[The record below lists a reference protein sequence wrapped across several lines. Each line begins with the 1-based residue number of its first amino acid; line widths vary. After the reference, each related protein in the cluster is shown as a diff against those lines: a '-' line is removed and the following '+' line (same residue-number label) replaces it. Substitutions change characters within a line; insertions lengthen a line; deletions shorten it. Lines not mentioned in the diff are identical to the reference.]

1 MSGLFDSGNKGAI
14 FDNNGIFDNKSVLD
28 QGQNKSIFQTENVK
42 TVDNYDAQR
51 SAAEAAAKASYK
63 ASAEQAESLRK
74 AKEAKAAHDAARAG
88 SVASSIASAKQAKE
102 LRRMNEAMKAAEN
115 AKNVPAENATL
126 TAEQIDSMFKK
137 YADELREAAAVN
149 QENAK
154 QQETIYYLPNTDVQ
168 SDFKKYLIF
177 GALGVAAL
185 YLLTNHRGS
194 RR

>member
-1 MSGLFDSGNKGAI
+1 MASGMAQTSKEYQQQMKDADRKQSTAYA
-14 FDNNGIFDNKSVLD
+14 VRELD
-28 QGQNKSIFQTENVK
+28 ERMKKVEE
-42 TVDNYDAQR
+42 DAAKQR
-51 SAAEAAAKASYK
+51 AAEAAAKASYK

-74 AKEAKAAHDAARAG
+74 EKEARQAHDAARAS

-102 LRRMNEAMKAAEN
+102 LKKMNEAMKAAEN
-115 AKNVPAENATL
+115 AKNTSPENATL

-168 SDFKKYLIF
+168 SDYKKYLLF
-177 GALGVAAL
+177 GVLGVAAL
-185 YLLTNHRGS
+185 YVLTNRGNG

>member
-1 MSGLFDSGNKGAI
+1 MASGMTRAQNEYR
-14 FDNNGIFDNKSVLD
+14 DNIQETDRRQSTAYAVRELD
-28 QGQNKSIFQTENVK
+28 ERMKKVEE
-42 TVDNYDAQR
+42 DAAKQR
-51 SAAEAAAKASYK
+51 AAEAAAKASYK

-74 AKEAKAAHDAARAG
+74 EKEARQAHDAARAG

-115 AKNVPAENATL
+115 AKNVPAENAAL
-126 TAEQIDSMFKK
+126 TADQIDAMFKK

-154 QQETIYYLPNTDVQ
+154 QQEKIYYLPNTDVQ

-185 YLLTNHRGS
+185 YVLSNRGQG